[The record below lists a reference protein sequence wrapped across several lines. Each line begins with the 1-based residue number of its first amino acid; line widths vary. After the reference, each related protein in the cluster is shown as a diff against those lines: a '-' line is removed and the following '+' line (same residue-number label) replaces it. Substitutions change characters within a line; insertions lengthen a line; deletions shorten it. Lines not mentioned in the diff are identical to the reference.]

1 MLKSLKE
8 NTYIDNLEGLKML
21 KIYVTNLGKYNE
33 GFLIG
38 KWLEL
43 PATEEEIEKTLEAIG
58 ISDEPDENGIYY
70 EEYFI
75 TDYETDM
82 DGLKV
87 SEYSNIDDLNELA
100 ETIDDLD
107 EDEKEIVNAIMGEG
121 YSLEDAIDKKDDVM
135 IYSNCSNMTEVAEE
149 YAEQVGLLESI
160 PENLRYY
167 FDFEAYGRDMS
178 FEGHFVFTDNGNCI
192 QIF

>member
-1 MLKSLKE
+1 
-8 NTYIDNLEGLKML
+8 ML

-43 PATEEEIEKTLEAIG
+43 PATEEEIEKTLVEIG

-82 DGLKV
+82 NGLEI

-121 YSLEDAIDKKDDVM
+121 YTLEDAIDKKDDIM
-135 IYSNCSNMTEVAEE
+135 IYYNCSNMTEVAEE
-149 YAEQVGLLESI
+149 YAEQVGLLDSI
-160 PENLRYY
+160 PENLQYY
-167 FDFEAYGRDMS
+167 FDFEAYGRDMG
-178 FEGHFVFTDNGNCI
+178 FEGHFVFTDSGNCI